1 MKEDTIFENNTQM
14 NEETIL
20 ESNTQ
25 MGESTILDEDTATR
39 ETMEAGEKQSN
50 GKKWAT
56 VAMGGVSGIL
66 LGAGLLYAQKVY
78 GEEVESPVDLDRGGE
93 GGEEPPFVTKP
104 EDTPTDNQSHDTH
117 NHVNNVHNHTH
128 VHTTAPA
135 PNGTSVI
142 GDDMPF
148 AEAFAEARAEVGPGG
163 VFVWHGGVYS
173 TFYAEEWNAMT
184 PAQQQEFIDGVGV
197 AVPVAKIPTMP
208 TPEHPEPWGPEPMP
222 HEPEDPVDPE
232 DPDGGEDGNGELV
245 EVEVDDQTRENFD
258 LGEDVHVVGFFK
270 GDDTHLIAAYDN
282 NEDGG
287 VDFAI
292 VDVDDNHQ
300 ISAPDLIV
308 DMDGNAS
315 TVSDVAAVQAEEG
328 YDKVDTGADY
338 TSSDPVE
345 DNEYI
350 NVNPEFEDNAPTDD
364 PSLHYTSNDYDP
376 SSDMPDYMDDVVM
389 DA

>member
-1 MKEDTIFENNTQM
+1 MKEDTILENNTQM

-25 MGESTILDEDTATR
+25 MGESTILDEDTETR
-39 ETMEAGEKQSN
+39 ETMEAGKKQSN

-78 GEEVESPVDLDRGGE
+78 GEEVESPVDPVRGGE
-93 GGEEPPFVTKP
+93 GGEEPPFETKP
-104 EDTPTDNQSHDTH
+104 EDTPTDDQSHDTH

-128 VHTTAPA
+128 VHTTAST

-142 GDDMPF
+142 GDDMSF

-184 PAQQQEFIDGVGV
+184 PAQQQEFIDEVGV
-197 AVPVAKIPTMP
+197 AVPVAKISTMP
-208 TPEHPEPWGPEPMP
+208 TPEHPEPWGDPYPEP
-222 HEPEDPVDPE
+222 
-232 DPDGGEDGNGELV
+232 DPDDGDDYTINWGE
-245 EVEVDDQTRENFD
+245 EVDDQTADNFD
-258 LGEDVHVVGFFK
+258 LGEDVHVVGFGK
-270 GDDTHLIAAYDN
+270 DSDAHLVAAYDHDD
-282 NEDGG
+282 DGN

-300 ISAPDLIV
+300 ISAPDIIV
-308 DMDGNAS
+308 DTEGNVS
-315 TVSDVAAVQAEEG
+315 TVNDVAAVQAEEG